1 MVRDIVINMGECDG
15 FAKLIVMAGG
25 SLWRM
30 IVMARVYCS
39 RFSGLAAGYMHVP
52 LYIYAY
58 AHIQSYTP

>member
-39 RFSGLAAGYMHVP
+39 GQVKVVKVLPY
-52 LYIYAY
+52 
-58 AHIQSYTP
+58 

>member
-30 IVMARVYCS
+30 IVMARVYCMYNHLQKVIS
-39 RFSGLAAGYMHVP
+39 RFGK
-52 LYIYAY
+52 
-58 AHIQSYTP
+58 